1 MSHSIQYG
9 YIRWFDINKGFGF
22 IESDDNPDIFLHKAS
37 LRDRRKM
44 PRQGQK
50 VTFVLERT
58 KKGPQAS
65 CVTLIDPADV
75 RAKQEVEPVVVKNAE
90 RGKPVLTLSHALV
103 FGAGLVIGVLAT
115 LGLQ

>member
-1 MSHSIQYG
+1 MSQSTQYG

-22 IESDDNPDIFLHKAS
+22 IESDDNPNIFLHKAS
-37 LRDRRKM
+37 LRDRRTM

-50 VTFVLERT
+50 VQFVLERT

-65 CVTLIDPADV
+65 SVTLIDPAEV
-75 RAKQEVEPVVVKNAE
+75 REQQEAEQAVVKRAE
-90 RGKPVLTLSHALV
+90 PTKPALNLSYALI
-103 FGAGLVIGVLAT
+103 FGAGLIIGVLAT